1 MIRNEVIVEWMPGKS
16 FVRTRAL
23 TRFDYGQ
30 ILKIIGEEVPAEYEV
45 EFALHKCGTVAEMA
59 EGNPAGIEVPERI
72 LAASTKSI
80 FARIVKKDGISRKVL
95 LEIEIPVTDSPTVE
109 TRNKPEPKERKSR

>member
-59 EGNPAGIEVPERI
+59 EGNPAGVRI
-72 LAASTKSI
+72 P
-80 FARIVKKDGISRKVL
+80 DWL
-95 LEIEIPVTDSPTVE
+95 LEACT
-109 TRNKPEPKERKSR
+109 